1 MEVFRQQKV
10 KYAFVKEISVF
21 FRGFE
26 FDENLLFVFSLVKE
40 NFLTF

>member
-1 MEVFRQQKV
+1 MELFRQQKV

-21 FRGFE
+21 FRGCE
-26 FDENLLFVFSLVKE
+26 FDENFVCFLTEVNE